1 MCEAISGTE
10 ARELITRRKAEL
22 VTLQGSGKGSLLQP
36 GDQVMKDS
44 ELAGMSTSQD
54 PAGGSYL

>member
-10 ARELITRRKAEL
+10 ARELMARRKAEL

-36 GDQVMKDS
+36 GDQVMEDS
-44 ELAGMSTSQD
+44 ELARMSAAQD